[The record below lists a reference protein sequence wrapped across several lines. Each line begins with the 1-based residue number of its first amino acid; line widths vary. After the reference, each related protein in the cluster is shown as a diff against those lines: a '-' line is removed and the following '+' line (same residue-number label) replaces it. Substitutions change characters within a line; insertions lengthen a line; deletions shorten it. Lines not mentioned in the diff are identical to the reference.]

1 MAEIIEV
8 NLASPEFKCDP
19 ERILGP
25 LRADHPVARIAVPDG
40 ETAWL
45 ITRWKDANAVFKDP
59 RFRKDERSVLSAEEI
74 ARTCSSLEEELMM
87 RHLSK
92 TDPPEHTRL
101 RACFAPLFAPHRV
114 EGWREDVQAIVND
127 TIAQFP
133 RSGPV
138 DLVPSFASHIPS
150 LAVCRLLLRSSHYQP
165 LMIEYA
171 NHITA
176 RDIGPVTDD
185 VKQSIKD
192 LLVLVK
198 ELIQE
203 IRARPEEGLLGDW
216 LSTEDSEGPLTTE
229 EILAMVSI
237 IIRAGVAATEGLL
250 ANGVLL
256 LLQHPDQMDLLREEP
271 DLADSAIDEMLRYRP
286 PSTLTT
292 PRWVHEDLKM
302 HGHTLRRGDMV
313 LVSVVAA
320 NHDPAVFPH
329 PERFDI
335 RRRDNHHLGFGKGIH
350 YCLGASLGRLEGK
363 TAFPTLLNSFP
374 RMRLA
379 CPLEQVPWTPGM
391 KIAVP
396 QSLPVEL
403 DRPVACSLT

>member
-1 MAEIIEV
+1 MADMIEADLV
-8 NLASPEFKCDP
+8 SPMFKRDP

-25 LRADHPVARIAVPDG
+25 LRTNHPIARIALPNG
-40 ETAWL
+40 EPAWL
-45 ITRWKDANAVFKDP
+45 ITRWKDADTVFKDP
-59 RFRKDERSVLSAEEI
+59 RFRKDVRSVLSAEEI
-74 ARTCSSLEEELMM
+74 ARTCSSPLEELMM

-101 RACFAPLFAPHRV
+101 RACFAPLFAPQRV
-114 EGWREDVQAIVND
+114 QGWREDVQAIVND
-127 TIAQFP
+127 TIAQLP

-138 DLVPSFASHIPS
+138 DLVSSFASRIPS
-150 LAVCRLLLRSSHYQP
+150 LAVCRLLVRSSHYQP
-165 LMIEYA
+165 LMVEYA
-171 NHITA
+171 NHITL

-185 VKQSIKD
+185 VRQSMED

-203 IRARPEEGLLGDW
+203 IRAHPEEGLLGDW
-216 LSTEDSEGPLTTE
+216 ISAEGSESPLTTE

-250 ANGVLL
+250 ANGALL
-256 LLQHPDQMDLLREEP
+256 LLQHPDQMDLLRKEP
-271 DLADSAIDEMLRYRP
+271 ELADSAIDEMLRYRP
-286 PSTLTT
+286 PSTFTT

-302 HGHTLRRGDMV
+302 HGHTLQRGDMV
-313 LVSVVAA
+313 LVSVAAA

-335 RRRDNHHLGFGKGIH
+335 RRSNNHHLGFGKGIH

-363 TAFPTLLNSFP
+363 AAFPTLFNNFP
-374 RMRLA
+374 HIRLA
-379 CPLEQVPWTPGM
+379 CPLEQVPWTSGM
-391 KIAVP
+391 KIAIP

-403 DRPVACSLT
+403 ERPVPYPLT